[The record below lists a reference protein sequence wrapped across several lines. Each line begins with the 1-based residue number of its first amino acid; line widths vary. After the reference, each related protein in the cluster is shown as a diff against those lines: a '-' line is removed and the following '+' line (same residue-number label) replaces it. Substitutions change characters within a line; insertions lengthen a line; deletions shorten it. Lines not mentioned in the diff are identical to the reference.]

1 MKRMVVGVQE
11 TTTKYFALSEEDEKK
26 VKEFSKNHNCSLETA
41 ARKLDNSCDIDI
53 CASREI
59 DEDHD
64 FYEVSKV
71 TFREVKN
78 G

>member
-1 MKRMVVGVQE
+1 MKKMVVALQE

-26 VKEFSKNHNCSLETA
+26 VREFAENNNCGFETA
-41 ARKLDNSCDIDI
+41 ARKLNDNCDIDI
-53 CASREI
+53 FASREI